1 MVDAVVRSL
10 AVMGHENLPVVVA
23 ETGWPSRSSNSGETD
38 ATPKCSETFLN
49 ALVDHLTSG
58 KGTPLRK

>member
-1 MVDAVVRSL
+1 
-10 AVMGHENLPVVVA
+10 MGHENLPVVVA